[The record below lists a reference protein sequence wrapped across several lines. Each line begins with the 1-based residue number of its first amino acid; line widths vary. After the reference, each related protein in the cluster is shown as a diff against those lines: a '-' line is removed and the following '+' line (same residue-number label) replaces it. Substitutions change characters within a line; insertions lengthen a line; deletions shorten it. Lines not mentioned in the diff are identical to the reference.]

1 MSLRVPGLNKGEKVF
16 LSQDCLSLSILMYL
30 VHLRENTQVVLPKF
44 PGLRNPLFSEHLLL
58 SPRTP
63 VFHGPQP

>member
-1 MSLRVPGLNKGEKVF
+1 MSVRVPGLSKGETVF
-16 LSQDCLSLSILMYL
+16 LSQDCLSLSKLMYL
-30 VHLRENTQVVLPKF
+30 AHLRGSTQLVVPKF